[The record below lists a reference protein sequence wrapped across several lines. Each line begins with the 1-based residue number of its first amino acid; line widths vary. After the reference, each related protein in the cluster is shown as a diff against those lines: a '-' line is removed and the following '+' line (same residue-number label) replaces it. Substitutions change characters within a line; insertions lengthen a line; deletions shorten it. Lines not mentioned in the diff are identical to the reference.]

1 MEKKNIHEIKAD
13 SDMAKYFQG
22 KVQIK
27 KIITELLTKDFE
39 IYLII
44 FEDGARTK
52 LHYHE
57 FEQVLIAT
65 EGKGIV
71 VLQTGINQTGDNIG
85 VIKMDEIHY
94 LNEGD
99 FVCIPPFKW
108 HWHGAQNDG
117 KFSHYQIKKP
127 AGTVWAE

>member
-1 MEKKNIHEIKAD
+1 
-13 SDMAKYFQG
+13 MAKYFEG

-27 KIITELLTKDFE
+27 KMITEKLTKDFE
-39 IYLII
+39 VYLII
-44 FEDGARTK
+44 FEYGARTK

-57 FEQVLIAT
+57 FEQVLIAV

-71 VLQTGINQTGDNIG
+71 ALQTGINQTGDNIG
-85 VIKMDEIHY
+85 LIKIDEIHY
-94 LNEGD
+94 LDEGD

-108 HWHGAQNDG
+108 HWHGAQKGG

-127 AGTVWAE
+127 AGTIWAE